1 MRWGIYMNPVTAF
14 TIIMLIWTIGDFV
27 AKKTKSL
34 ISSLLVAA
42 IIFIVGFKTNLFPE
56 DLLTSSSLLAL
67 GQTVI
72 GMLIV
77 HIGTMISIDELKK
90 QWRTVLIGVSAILGI
105 IVFLFTI
112 GSLFLDQNFIISAIG
127 AISGTTVAV
136 IIIQEAALASGLVLV
151 AVFAVLISAFQGL
164 IGYPLTSVILRKEA
178 HRLRGEYRSGKLKV
192 KAPVEKETS
201 KEPGTILPQAFQTT
215 AGTLFV
221 VGAVV
226 MLAGFIADIT
236 NGILNQFVVAL
247 LLGILLRAFG
257 ILKPNILTGIDAYG
271 LMMIG
276 ILLIIF
282 GPLATSSVDD
292 LIALI
297 GPLCIAFAIGV
308 TGSVVFSAVL
318 GKLLGYS
325 MAMSMAIGLTTLY
338 GFPGTMILSQEAA
351 KSAGENKDEIAA
363 IEGEILPKMIVAG
376 FSTVTILSV
385 VVTSVLAGFIH

>member
-1 MRWGIYMNPVTAF
+1 MNPVTAF

-27 AKKTKSL
+27 AKKTKSV

-42 IIFIVGFKTNLFPE
+42 IIFIVGFKTNIFPE

-90 QWRTVLIGVSAILGI
+90 QWKTVLIGISAILGI

-112 GSLFLDQNFIISAIG
+112 GSFFLDQNFIISAIG

-136 IIIQEAALASGLVLV
+136 IIVQEAALASGLVLV

-164 IGYPLTSVILRKEA
+164 IGYPLTSIILRKEA
-178 HRLRGEYRSGKLKV
+178 HRVKGEYRAGRLKV
-192 KAPVEKETS
+192 KAPVKKEED
-201 KEPGTILPQAFQTT
+201 KEPKTILPKALQTT

-226 MLAGFIADIT
+226 MLAGFISDLT
-236 NGILNQFVVAL
+236 NGIVNQFVIAL
-247 LLGILLRAFG
+247 FLGILLRTFG
-257 ILKPNILTGIDAYG
+257 VLKPNILVGIDAYG

-292 LIALI
+292 LVALI

-308 TGSVVFSAVL
+308 TGSVVFSAIL
-318 GKLLGYS
+318 GKILGYS
-325 MAMSMAIGLTTLY
+325 LAMSMAIGL
-338 GFPGTMILSQEAA
+338 
-351 KSAGENKDEIAA
+351 
-363 IEGEILPKMIVAG
+363 
-376 FSTVTILSV
+376 
-385 VVTSVLAGFIH
+385 

>member
-1 MRWGIYMNPVTAF
+1 MNPVTAF
-14 TIIMLIWTIGDFV
+14 TIIMLIWTISDFV
-27 AKKTKSL
+27 AKKTKSV

-42 IIFIVGFKTNLFPE
+42 IIFIVGFKSNIFPE
-56 DLLTSSSLLAL
+56 DLLTSSSLLTL

-72 GMLIV
+72 GLIIV

-90 QWRTVLIGVSAILGI
+90 QWKTVLTGVAAILGI
-105 IVFLFTI
+105 ATFLFAI
-112 GSLFLDQNFIISAIG
+112 GSFFLDQNFIIAAIG
-127 AISGTTVAV
+127 AISGTTIAV

-164 IGYPLTSVILRKEA
+164 IGYPLTSLILRKEA
-178 HRLRGEYRSGKLKV
+178 NRLKGEYRAGTLKV
-192 KAPVEKETS
+192 EKPVEHKE
-201 KEPGTILPQAFQTT
+201 KEPKTILPKAFQTT

-226 MLAGFIADIT
+226 VLSTYIDNIT
-236 NGILNQFVVAL
+236 NGILNTFVIAL
-247 LLGILLRAFG
+247 LFGILLRALG
-257 ILKPNILTGIDAYG
+257 VLKPHVLSGIDAYG

-292 LIALI
+292 LLALI

-308 TGSVVFSAVL
+308 PGSVAFSAIV
-318 GKLLGYS
+318 GKILGYS
-325 MAMSMAIGLTTLY
+325 IPMSIAIGLTPLY

-351 KSAGENKDEIAA
+351 KSVGENKEEIAA
-363 IEGEILPKMIVAG
+363 IEASILPKMIIAG

-385 VVTSVLAGFIH
+385 VVTSILAEFIH